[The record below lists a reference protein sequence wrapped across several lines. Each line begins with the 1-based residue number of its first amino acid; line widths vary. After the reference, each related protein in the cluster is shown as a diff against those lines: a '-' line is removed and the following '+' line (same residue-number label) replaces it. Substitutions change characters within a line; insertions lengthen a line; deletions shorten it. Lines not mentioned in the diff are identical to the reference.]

1 MTKPVSASIISR
13 AVDVLRK
20 DGVIVFPTDTV
31 YGLGGNAL
39 VAQVVS
45 RVHEIKRRP
54 PGLTFPLLL
63 ADTSCLTVVAQDVS
77 DTAWR
82 LIRHFLPGGLTL
94 ILPRSPLIPEA
105 LCDGKD
111 TIGVRIPDH
120 AVTLALI
127 RGMGAP
133 LIGTSANVSGRLPV
147 RSCPELD
154 PEIKNKVDFIIDGGK
169 CPGVESTVINVTV
182 DPPRLIREGIV
193 SRGDIQEICGALL

>member
-1 MTKPVSASIISR
+1 MTKPVSAPIISR
-13 AVDVLRK
+13 AIDILRK
-20 DGVIVFPTDTV
+20 GGVIVFPTDTV

-39 VAQVVS
+39 LSHVVS
-45 RVHEIKRRP
+45 RVYEIKKRP

-63 ADTSCLTVVAQDVS
+63 ADTSCLTGVAQDVS

-94 ILPRSPLIPEA
+94 ILPRSPLIPEV
-105 LCDGKD
+105 LCGGED
-111 TIGVRIPDH
+111 TVGVRIPDH

-147 RSCPELD
+147 RSCLDLD
-154 PEIKNKVDFIIDGGK
+154 PEIKDKVDFIIDGGE

-193 SRGDIQEICGALL
+193 SRGDIQKICDTLL